1 MSTPAV
7 APEGTPQPNPSRQA
21 AMQALTTEHFTLQG
35 ARGVIMAEIGSRATI
50 YLSAVSASVVAL
62 AFVTTLSDAEE
73 LVRGFILVLLPVLA
87 FMGFVTKARLV
98 QLSYTDFHYQR
109 AINRIRHFYVE
120 AAPETAHYLLLSTHD
135 DMAGVAQ
142 SAFYQQGRRMGILTA
157 AQMVAVINYVIVG
170 LLGGVLVDWIMDVS
184 ASRLLLIGALIGLT
198 IAFIDYRLS
207 VARWNRY
214 VAGLEVR
221 FPTSPDSPLG

>member
-1 MSTPAV
+1 MD
-7 APEGTPQPNPSRQA
+7 EQPTLPA
-21 AMQALTTEHFTLQG
+21 AMIPILTTEHFTLQG

-62 AFVTTLSDAEE
+62 AFVTTLSEAEE
-73 LVRGFILVLLPVLA
+73 LIRGFVLVLLPVLA

-109 AINRIRHFYVE
+109 AINRIRHFYVD
-120 AAPETAHYLLLSTHD
+120 AAPETARYLLLSHHD
-135 DMAGVAQ
+135 DMAGVAE
-142 SAFYQQGRRMGILTA
+142 SAVYQQGRRMGVLTA

-170 LLGGVLVDWIMDVS
+170 LLGSILIDWVMDVS
-184 ASRLLLIGALIGLT
+184 AGRLLLIGALIGLV
-198 IAFIDYRLS
+198 IAVIDYRLS
-207 VARWNRY
+207 SARWNSY

-221 FPTSPDSPLG
+221 FPTPDGPLG

>member
-1 MSTPAV
+1 MDEHNPLPATMI
-7 APEGTPQPNPSRQA
+7 PI
-21 AMQALTTEHFTLQG
+21 LTTEHFTLQS
-35 ARGVIMAEIGSRATI
+35 ARGVVMAEIGSRATI

-73 LVRGFILVLLPVLA
+73 LIRGFVFVLLPVLA

-109 AINRIRHFYVE
+109 AINRIRHFYVDT
-120 AAPETAHYLLLSTHD
+120 APETARYLLLSTHD

-142 SAFYQQGRRMGILTA
+142 SAVYQEGRRMGLLTA
-157 AQMVAVINYVIVG
+157 AIMVAVINYVIVG
-170 LLGGVLVDWIMDVS
+170 LLGGLLVDWVMDIS
-184 ASRLLLIGALIGLT
+184 ATRLLVLGALIGL
-198 IAFIDYRLS
+198 AMGVIDYRLS
-207 VARWNRY
+207 AARWNRY

-221 FPTSPDSPLG
+221 FPTPAEMEELQST

>member
-1 MSTPAV
+1 
-7 APEGTPQPNPSRQA
+7 
-21 AMQALTTEHFTLQG
+21 
-35 ARGVIMAEIGSRATI
+35 
-50 YLSAVSASVVAL
+50 
-62 AFVTTLSDAEE
+62 
-73 LVRGFILVLLPVLA
+73 
-87 FMGFVTKARLV
+87 
-98 QLSYTDFHYQR
+98 
-109 AINRIRHFYVE
+109 
-120 AAPETAHYLLLSTHD
+120 
-135 DMAGVAQ
+135 
-142 SAFYQQGRRMGILTA
+142 MGILTA

-221 FPTSPDSPLG
+221 FPTAPDGPLV